1 MLPSH
6 VYRVENI
13 PRVRYARIAAAIL
26 ATLVCAYCAYHV
38 LSEVTSVWT
47 ARRTLAQ
54 ENKKWRSLADEAKLL
69 SHANRADTL
78 VRGGIDSFAAQ
89 VAARA
94 SAESIV
100 VESISP
106 EGRAAASEVKV
117 ENESLGQWKA
127 CRVKLR
133 GRGQYNQVM
142 LFLEDLRNPGIPV
155 QVESF
160 DIQAANGGID
170 GSVTFE
176 LLVTVYESEEKSG

>member
-1 MLPSH
+1 
-6 VYRVENI
+6 
-13 PRVRYARIAAAIL
+13 
-26 ATLVCAYCAYHV
+26 
-38 LSEVTSVWT
+38 
-47 ARRTLAQ
+47 
-54 ENKKWRSLADEAKLL
+54 
-69 SHANRADTL
+69 
-78 VRGGIDSFAAQ
+78 
-89 VAARA
+89 
-94 SAESIV
+94 V

-176 LLVTVYESEEKSG
+176 LLVTVYEAEEKSG